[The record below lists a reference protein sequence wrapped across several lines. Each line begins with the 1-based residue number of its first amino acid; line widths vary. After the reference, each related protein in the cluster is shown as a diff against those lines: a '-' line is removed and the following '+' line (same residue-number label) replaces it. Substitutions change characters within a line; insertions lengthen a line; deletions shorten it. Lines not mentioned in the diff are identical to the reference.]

1 MHTDESEI
9 KEDQLKIQRK
19 NLRNILGFRPRKI
32 AIYRSALLHRS
43 VTDKPE
49 DNNERLEYL
58 GDAIIGAVVA
68 HYLFKLYPYKDEGFL
83 TDMRSKMVNRKQLN
97 NIAIKIGL
105 REVTLFNQDD
115 ISLRT
120 SQIFGNTLEALVGAV
135 FLDKGYNKT
144 EKWIIKHIIE
154 PYLFLD
160 ELEEEDINLK
170 NRLYGWVSKN
180 GKNLTF
186 ETISVTMEGRRKL
199 FTIGAVIDE
208 QLIAKGE
215 GFNKKTASKAAA
227 QKAIEILKIE

>member
-227 QKAIEILKIE
+227 QKAIEILKID